1 MKKRLLYGLITVLII
16 SGISCTKFLTKEVPG
31 VYPADQFYQ
40 TSDQAVVAINAAYQ
54 PLSFTSAT
62 QNPLWV
68 FGDVASDDAAKGGLA
83 GDEADIGL
91 IDVFN
96 ITPTNSNLSAEWGT
110 LYEGIT
116 RCNQVLAYVPAISMD
131 ASLQSR
137 ILAEARFLRSWY
149 YFTLIN
155 IFGDVPIVL
164 TPLTPSQ
171 MQIAQSPAS
180 EIYVSVIEPDLRAA
194 MNVLPAVYN
203 GSNSSNNNSNVG
215 RATSGAA
222 TALLTKVYLFQQKWD
237 SARDAALQVI
247 NSNLYSLMPVYS
259 QNFSANYKNNTESIF
274 EVQML
279 GGQVPKT
286 GNALNQWFAPAVD
299 NGYFFNAPTQS
310 FVSEFEVTAAGV
322 ADPRLNYTVGIDSM
336 AWFNGETF
344 SASWSPTGYLT
355 RKYQQPFSEI
365 PISLK
370 GDGSCDY
377 PAIRFADV
385 LLMYAEALNASGNPS
400 AALVPLNQVRARA
413 RDSYLYDTS
422 LVGYGT
428 IPTGL
433 LPDVTYTN
441 QADVL
446 SAIQHERRVELGFEF
461 HRYFDVIRWGKDY
474 ATQAMSNSP
483 GFHFD
488 TNKTFPIPQS
498 ERDTDKALL
507 P

>member
-1 MKKRLLYGLITVLII
+1 MKKFFLYGLMMVLII
-16 SGISCTKFLTKEVPG
+16 SGISCTKFLTKEVQG
-31 VYPADQFYQ
+31 RYPADQFYQ

-54 PLSFTSAT
+54 TLNFTSAT

-68 FGDVASDDAAKGGLA
+68 FGDVASDDAVKGGLA
-83 GDEADIGL
+83 GDESDIGL

-96 ITPTNSNLSAEWGT
+96 ITPINSNLAAEWGT

-116 RCNQVLAYVPAISMD
+116 RCNLVLAYVPAINMD
-131 ASLQSR
+131 TSLRSR
-137 ILAEARFLRSWY
+137 ILGEARFLRAWY

-171 MQIAQSPAS
+171 LQIAQSPAVV
-180 EIYVSVIEPDLRAA
+180 IYESVIEPDLKTA
-194 MNVLPAVYN
+194 MTILPAVYN
-203 GSNSSNNNSNVG
+203 GSNSTTNATNIG

-222 TALLTKVYLFQQKWD
+222 TALLAKVYMYQQKWD
-237 SARDAALQVI
+237 SAMVAAQQVI

-259 QNFSANYKNNTESIF
+259 QNFSADFKNNSESIF

-279 GGQVPKT
+279 SKQVPKT

-310 FVSEFEVTAAGV
+310 FVSEFEVTAAGIV
-322 ADPRLNYTVGIDSM
+322 DPRLNYTVGIDSM
-336 AWFNGETF
+336 SWYNGETF

-377 PAIRFADV
+377 LAIRYADV

-400 AALVPLNQVRARA
+400 AALVPLNEVRTRA
-413 RDSYLYDTS
+413 RDSYLNDTT
-422 LVGYGT
+422 LAGYGS

-433 LPDVTYTN
+433 LPNVTYTN

-446 SAIQHERRVELGFEF
+446 QSIQHERRVEFGFEF
-461 HRYFDVIRWGKDY
+461 HRYFDVIRWGKAY

-483 GFHFD
+483 GFNYD
-488 TNKTFPIPQS
+488 INKTFPIPQS
-498 ERDTDKALL
+498 ERDTDKALH
-507 P
+507 